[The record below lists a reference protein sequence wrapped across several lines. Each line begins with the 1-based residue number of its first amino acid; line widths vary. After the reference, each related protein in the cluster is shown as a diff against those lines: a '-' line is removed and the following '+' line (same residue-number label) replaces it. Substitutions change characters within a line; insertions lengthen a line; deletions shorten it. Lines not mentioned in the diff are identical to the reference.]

1 MPLIE
6 TVTVEIGAA
15 LAKAIFKFWVK
26 DSALGNDVASNLI
39 DLFKSRTSDVLAQ
52 RRGQRQFDTIGEKIG
67 ENLLPLFETEG
78 TNLDEGS
85 CIAIAHLV
93 AETFNKSK
101 ISSRLVF
108 EL

>member
-39 DLFKSRTSDVLAQ
+39 
-52 RRGQRQFDTIGEKIG
+52 G
-67 ENLLPLFETEG
+67 
-78 TNLDEGS
+78 GS
-85 CIAIAHLV
+85 P
-93 AETFNKSK
+93 KQK
-101 ISSRLVF
+101 RL
-108 EL
+108 